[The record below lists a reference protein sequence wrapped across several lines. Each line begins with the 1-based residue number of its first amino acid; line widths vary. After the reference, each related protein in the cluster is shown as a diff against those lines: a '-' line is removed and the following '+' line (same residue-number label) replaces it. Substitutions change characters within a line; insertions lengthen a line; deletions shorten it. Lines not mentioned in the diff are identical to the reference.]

1 MDLFQK
7 LIDPNKTFNLSLLNV
22 GFTKFNR
29 KTPEK
34 GGIKSFFSKQNI
46 VDSSSQE
53 TQAGPNTQK
62 KTTCRDEINCYN
74 STNTNTDTKTGN
86 LIKANQGCQVFNG
99 NQRER
104 NPNKTSSFFKRKSLS
119 NSFTS
124 RESCDHRSSQNLLK
138 RQKVDHHSC
147 NVDRDLVKL
156 DYGYSNGSTNRSN
169 NDGCPQVQGVE
180 SSFVTSDITID
191 FKKSDQRRNID
202 IRSESLQN
210 TDMCKDNSDYLR
222 QDATM
227 TTDVTNVIPVTKE
240 TPMDSPVAIVTSDI
254 TLPPDVDATVFSELP
269 PEVRVELLE
278 QWKNQRNATQN
289 QKTRTDI
296 KNIKTKSTVKNKTGR
311 ASNIMNYFRKT

>member
-7 LIDPNKTFNLSLLNV
+7 LIDPSKTFNLSLLNV

-34 GGIKSFFSKQNI
+34 GGIKSFFTKQNI

-53 TQAGPNTQK
+53 TQAGSNTQK
-62 KTTCRDEINCYN
+62 KTTYRDEIKCYN
-74 STNTNTDTKTGN
+74 STNTNTDTKTSN
-86 LIKANQGCQVFNG
+86 LIKENQICQVFNN
-99 NQRER
+99 NQRAR

-124 RESCDHRSSQNLLK
+124 RESCDPTSSQNLIK

-147 NVDRDLVKL
+147 NMDRDLVKL
-156 DYGYSNGSTNRSN
+156 DYGCSIGSSSHSN
-169 NDGCPQVQGVE
+169 NDGWPQVQGVE
-180 SSFVTSDITID
+180 SSFVTSDINID

-210 TDMCKDNSDYLR
+210 RDNKDYMS
-222 QDATM
+222 QDVTM
-227 TTDVTNVIPVTKE
+227 TTDVTKVIPVTKE

-296 KNIKTKSTVKNKTGR
+296 KNIKTKSTVKNKTER